1 MTKPE
6 SERLA
11 HLETKMDMSEQILK
25 EIKEELKKQTDILT
39 RFSILSEKI
48 NSVDMRVQKLESNQ
62 SRGVWTLITI
72 IIGALMASILRAVR

>member
-6 SERLA
+6 SERLV
-11 HLETKMDMSEQILK
+11 HLETKMDLSEQMLK

-39 RFSILSEKI
+39 KFSLLSAKI
-48 NSVDMRVQKLESNQ
+48 TGVDMRVQKLESNQ

-72 IIGALMASILRAVR
+72 IIGALMASILRIVK